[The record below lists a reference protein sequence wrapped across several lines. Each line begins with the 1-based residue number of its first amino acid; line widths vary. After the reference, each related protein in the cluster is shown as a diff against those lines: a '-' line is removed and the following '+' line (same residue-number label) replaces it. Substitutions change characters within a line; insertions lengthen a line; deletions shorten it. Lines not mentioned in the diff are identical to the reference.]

1 MDKRTILA
9 LVLSFIVIFGWTYGV
24 VPFFSPETPVVDNST
39 AAKMPAVPP
48 APVTSVDNNTV
59 VDKVEIV
66 ENTQSAIPEELTIEK
81 SKLMEVVFNSQTGN
95 IRSVALLNWKDTEGG
110 FVTFNKSGNTDYAN
124 ILTPVTSGYKKTVTQ
139 KDDSIVVSFTA
150 EAGSL
155 IITKSYELSNKSYI
169 INTSVNVA
177 NIGNSSLNVP
187 LNVKIGP
194 KLGSGFENSMYVFE
208 GAVITNGSKTYR
220 IKADDTDKETLDSA
234 VWAGYTSK
242 YFLFAA
248 ASNELFKKAE
258 IFPENKSAVAS
269 INTDFIVNPGSRHQA
284 SFDFYVGPKYYDQ
297 LKDLGLSLQKS
308 MDYGWFYFIAIPML
322 YILNFLNGIFHNYGI
337 AIIILTIIV
346 KVLTLPLTLKSMV
359 SMKEMTKIQPKVL
372 ELREK
377 FKNDPAKLNQAT
389 MDLYREHKVNPLSGC
404 FPLLLQIPIFF
415 ALYKALLLSLELK
428 GAPFFGWIVDL
439 SAKDPYYI
447 TPIVMGI
454 TMFIQQKMTPTTADP
469 MQQKIF
475 LAMPVIFTFLFINF
489 QSGLVLYW
497 LTNNVLSIIQQYII
511 NKRK

>member
-1 MDKRTILA
+1 
-9 LVLSFIVIFGWTYGV
+9 
-24 VPFFSPETPVVDNST
+24 
-39 AAKMPAVPP
+39 
-48 APVTSVDNNTV
+48 
-59 VDKVEIV
+59 
-66 ENTQSAIPEELTIEK
+66 
-81 SKLMEVVFNSQTGN
+81 
-95 IRSVALLNWKDTEGG
+95 
-110 FVTFNKSGNTDYAN
+110 
-124 ILTPVTSGYKKTVTQ
+124 
-139 KDDSIVVSFTA
+139 
-150 EAGSL
+150 
-155 IITKSYELSNKSYI
+155 
-169 INTSVNVA
+169 
-177 NIGNSSLNVP
+177 
-187 LNVKIGP
+187 
-194 KLGSGFENSMYVFE
+194 
-208 GAVITNGSKTYR
+208 
-220 IKADDTDKETLDSA
+220 
-234 VWAGYTSK
+234 
-242 YFLFAA
+242 
-248 ASNELFKKAE
+248 
-258 IFPENKSAVAS
+258 
-269 INTDFIVNPGSRHQA
+269 
-284 SFDFYVGPKYYDQ
+284 
-297 LKDLGLSLQKS
+297 

>member
-1 MDKRTILA
+1 MDKRTVLA
-9 LVLSFIVIFGWTYGV
+9 LVLSFIVLFGWTYFV
-24 VPFFSPETPVVDNST
+24 APKFAPVQPVDNST
-39 AAKMPAVPP
+39 VSKIPE
-48 APVTSVDNNTV
+48 APVESESIAQDSTIQLAGKQELQAS
-59 VDKVEIV
+59 
-66 ENTQSAIPEELTIEK
+66 SPEELTTEK
-81 SKLMEVVFNSQTGN
+81 SKLMEVTFNTVTGD
-95 IRSVALLNWKDTEGG
+95 IRSVALPAWNDTDGD
-110 FVTFNKSGNTDYAN
+110 FITFNKNGTSDYAK
-124 ILTPVTSGYKKTVTQ
+124 ILTPVSTGYTKSVTNLQ
-139 KDDSIVVSFTA
+139 DSKVVTFTA
-150 EAGSL
+150 QSGTL
-155 IITKSYELSNKSYI
+155 IINKSYQLFDNSYLI
-169 INTSVNVA
+169 KSTVDVT
-177 NIGNSSLNVP
+177 NIGGNSLNIP
-187 LNVKIGP
+187 VKINIGP
-194 KLGSGFENSMYVFE
+194 NLGPGFENSTYVFE
-208 GAVITNGSKTYR
+208 GAVISNGGKTYR
-220 IKADDTDKETLDSA
+220 VKMNDTDSEVLDSA

-258 IFPENKSAVAS
+258 IFPENKSSVAS

-284 SFDFYVGPKYYDQ
+284 AFDFYVGPKYYDQ

-322 YILNFLNGIFHNYGI
+322 YILNYLNDVFHNYGI

-346 KVLTLPLTLKSMV
+346 KLLTLPLTLKSMI

-377 FKNDPAKLNQAT
+377 YKNDPAKLNQAT
-389 MDLYREHKVNPLSGC
+389 MELYKEHKVNPLSGC
-404 FPLLLQIPIFF
+404 FPLLLQLPIFF
-415 ALYKALLLSLELK
+415 ALYKTLLLSFELK

-447 TPIVMGI
+447 TPIIMGI
-454 TMFIQQKMTPTTADP
+454 TMFLQQKMTPSTADP

-475 LAMPVIFTFLFINF
+475 LAMPIVFTFLFINF

>member
-1 MDKRTILA
+1 MDKRTVIA
-9 LVLSFIVIFGWTYGV
+9 FVLSFVVLIGWTYFIAPMFAPV
-24 VPFFSPETPVVDNST
+24 EPVQDNTTVSKMPQAPAQSAAVDNVTPVKINQGLQ
-39 AAKMPAVPP
+39 A
-48 APVTSVDNNTV
+48 
-59 VDKVEIV
+59 
-66 ENTQSAIPEELTIEK
+66 SAPEELTIEK
-81 SKLMEVVFNSQTGN
+81 SKLMEVTFNTATGD
-95 IRSVALLNWKDTEGG
+95 IRSVALPAWADTEGG
-110 FVTFNKSGNTDYAN
+110 FVTFNKNGTSDYAK
-124 ILTPVTSGYKKTVTQ
+124 ILTPVTTGYTKKVMHLENSKVIT
-139 KDDSIVVSFTA
+139 FTA
-150 EAGSL
+150 QSGTL
-155 IITKSYELSNKSYI
+155 IINKSYQLFDNSYLI
-169 INTSVNVA
+169 KSTIDVTNTGTN
-177 NIGNSSLNVP
+177 SLNVP
-187 LNVKIGP
+187 VQINIGP
-194 KLGSGFENSMYVFE
+194 KLGSGFEDATYVFE
-208 GAVITNGSKTYR
+208 GAVISNGGKTYR
-220 IKADDTDKETLDSA
+220 VKMNDTDSEVLDKA